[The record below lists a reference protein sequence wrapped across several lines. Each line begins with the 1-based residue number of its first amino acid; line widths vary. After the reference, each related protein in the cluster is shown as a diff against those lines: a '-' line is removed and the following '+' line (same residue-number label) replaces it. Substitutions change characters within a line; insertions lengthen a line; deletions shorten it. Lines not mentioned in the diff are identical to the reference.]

1 MFIDP
6 NKLSKREILQGV
18 NLRTAWGEKVMIAF
32 IDIEPGS
39 VIPPHNHPHEQMG
52 MVLEGKL
59 EFTIGQESKLLQPGD
74 AYLVPSG
81 VEHSV
86 KVIAGPARALDIF
99 SPPREDYK

>member
-1 MFIDP
+1 MFIDAA
-6 NKLSKREILQGV
+6 KIQKREIVKGV
-18 NLRTAWGEKVMIAF
+18 SLRAAWGEKVMMVF

-59 EFTIGQESKLLQPGD
+59 EFTIGQESKVLQAGD

-86 KVIAGPARALDIF
+86 KVVEGPARALDIF